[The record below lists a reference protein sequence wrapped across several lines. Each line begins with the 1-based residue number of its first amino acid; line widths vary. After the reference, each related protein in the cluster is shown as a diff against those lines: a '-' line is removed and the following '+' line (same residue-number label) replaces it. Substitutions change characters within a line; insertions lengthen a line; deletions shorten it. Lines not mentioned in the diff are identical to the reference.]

1 MVRINVGRLALM
13 PGATLDDAL
22 SFADELADLC
32 EHAGLEIDVSVGRN
46 GQRHEVAGGTDS
58 EHGQVASLIDRLS
71 EAWKL
76 ATDRPTIKCPVA
88 AEVAA

>member
-32 EHAGLEIDVSVGRN
+32 EHAGLKIDISVGRN
-46 GQRHEVAGGTDS
+46 GQRHEVFDGMADERT
-58 EHGQVASLIDRLS
+58 EAARLIDRLS

-76 ATDRPTIKCPVA
+76 AMDRPTIKCPVA
-88 AEVAA
+88 AEVVT